1 MPGFKFLVAI
11 LVLLRLHLIPDVA
24 LELRDESSN
33 GKKSTTYTRNA

>member
-1 MPGFKFLVAI
+1 MHQ
-11 LVLLRLHLIPDVA
+11 RLKDTPTKSGTFIPDVA